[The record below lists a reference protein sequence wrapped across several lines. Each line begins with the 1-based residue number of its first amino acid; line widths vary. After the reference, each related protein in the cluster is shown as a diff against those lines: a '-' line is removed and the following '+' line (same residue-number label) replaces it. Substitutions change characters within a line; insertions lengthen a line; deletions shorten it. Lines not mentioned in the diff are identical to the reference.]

1 MFQRLQL
8 AFLGTRLLLKD
19 PAGIRWKGGPVL
31 FQMLL
36 PVEPGLWVARDR
48 NPIQLVLPAHEQ
60 YDMSLVIKMQLNFS
74 WFLYTFFSRD
84 DGITLSLSGPAVQTD
99 IGMQWRAVLTIFTHI
114 PGV

>member
-1 MFQRLQL
+1 
-8 AFLGTRLLLKD
+8 
-19 PAGIRWKGGPVL
+19 
-31 FQMLL
+31 
-36 PVEPGLWVARDR
+36 
-48 NPIQLVLPAHEQ
+48 
-60 YDMSLVIKMQLNFS
+60 MSLVIKMQLNFS